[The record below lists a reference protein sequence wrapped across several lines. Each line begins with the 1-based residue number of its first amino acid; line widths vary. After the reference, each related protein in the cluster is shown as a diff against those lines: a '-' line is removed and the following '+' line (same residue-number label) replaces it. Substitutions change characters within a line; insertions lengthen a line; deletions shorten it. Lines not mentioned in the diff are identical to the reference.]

1 MTGKRGKN
9 SELLFFVTRPSKTRS
24 IGSGESRARDD
35 YACEP
40 SGTHSSPEE
49 TARTF
54 MVVAVSCSA
63 QHQGKDDG
71 ILKLRC
77 RRHLTHILLDGE
89 MCAVIPIGNRKIR
102 PTSRLRARCGFF
114 DLVFH
119 TNKKR
124 KPNLSVQL
132 ALFVGADDGT

>member
-1 MTGKRGKN
+1 MRGQLVSTGRIA
-9 SELLFFVTRPSKTRS
+9 V
-24 IGSGESRARDD
+24 GESGDLCKWDTPPASIS
-35 YACEP
+35 ATP
-40 SGTHSSPEE
+40 SRPEE

-89 MCAVIPIGNRKIR
+89 RCAVIPIGNRKIR

-132 ALFVGADDGT
+132 ALFVGADDVAREEND